1 MQTMRITLPYLLTPT
16 IWVLYVLM
24 FATVINF
31 AKMVAQ
37 PILGHIVAPT
47 RIRRRRPAIGKERR
61 QRMRVAVVTQ
71 HFPRSNERWA
81 GHAAYQTLRLLS
93 ESCDVHVFYPVATYP
108 SFITSKASAVDLHWK
123 PSGVKATYIPY
134 PVLPV
139 ISRPFNGLAMASEL
153 LPHVKDFHPDIIL
166 NYTVYPD
173 GCAAVRIAGKLGI
186 PVVVTAIGSD
196 LNRMPDPFCRM
207 MTIAALHGADFV
219 STVSQDLC
227 NTARRLSVDP
237 SRSSANLNGCDT
249 STFHPRDRYE
259 ARRELGIQTVG
270 DSIVYV
276 GRLDVRKGLIELI
289 EAVSQLRASRPN
301 LLTYIVGDG
310 PDRPL
315 LVEAIE
321 RNRAQSFIFLIPSC
335 LTDKVAVWMG
345 SSNLVTL
352 PSYKEGCPNTVIEG
366 LASGRPIVATHVGG
380 IPELMDNTCGRLVA
394 PMDVP
399 ALRNALDEVLSEE
412 WNSERISLQ
421 HSRSWQDVSDQVYRV
436 LQRAL
441 NPA

>member
-1 MQTMRITLPYLLTPT
+1 M
-16 IWVLYVLM
+16 
-24 FATVINF
+24 
-31 AKMVAQ
+31 
-37 PILGHIVAPT
+37 
-47 RIRRRRPAIGKERR
+47 
-61 QRMRVAVVTQ
+61 
-71 HFPRSNERWA
+71 
-81 GHAAYQTLRLLS
+81 
-93 ESCDVHVFYPVATYP
+93 
-108 SFITSKASAVDLHWK
+108 
-123 PSGVKATYIPY
+123 
-134 PVLPV
+134 
-139 ISRPFNGLAMASEL
+139 
-153 LPHVKDFHPDIIL
+153 
-166 NYTVYPD
+166 
-173 GCAAVRIAGKLGI
+173 
-186 PVVVTAIGSD
+186 
-196 LNRMPDPFCRM
+196 
-207 MTIAALHGADFV
+207 
-219 STVSQDLC
+219 
-227 NTARRLSVDP
+227 
-237 SRSSANLNGCDT
+237 
-249 STFHPRDRYE
+249 
-259 ARRELGIQTVG
+259 G